1 MCLYYK
7 RETEGGCNG
16 SNYQVWQDVLHV
28 EWDVLYG
35 DNDQMIKVF
44 ETGVVTL
51 KNQTNVVLS
60 RKTHISFSSKSV
72 N

>member
-16 SNYQVWQDVLHV
+16 SNYQVWQDVWHV
-28 EWDVLYG
+28 EWDVHVLYG

-51 KNQTNVVLS
+51 KNQYNTILY
-60 RKTHISFSSKSV
+60 
-72 N
+72 